1 MEANRME
8 YGRCSFILPNH
19 YEVDEQASPIL
30 DEIPESMLCLDDP
43 REPVTLTISRIL
55 EHEEPEE
62 YNEFSEELDMEAFPL
77 SISVTTLTSQFNDD
91 PLEYL
96 QKADAALEESLEGYD
111 VQFCKNDRVGDYP
124 AASGQSSFV
133 SNFLIY
139 RLSIAWLYDAELIVA
154 AILTPENF
162 IEKSWTDLRGFAESL
177 KFIS

>member
-8 YGRCSFILPNH
+8 YGRCSFNLPEG

-30 DEIPESMLCLDDP
+30 GAIPEDMLCLDNP
-43 REPVTLTISRIL
+43 REPVTLTISRVQ
-55 EHEEPEE
+55 EDEEPEE
-62 YNEFSEELDMEAFPL
+62 FNEYSEELDLGKFPL
-77 SISVTTLTSQFNDD
+77 NISVTTLTSQFNDD

-96 QKADAALEESLEGYD
+96 QKADEALEESLEGYD

-139 RLSIAWLYDAELIVA
+139 RLSIAWLYDAELVVA
-154 AILTPENF
+154 AILTPKNF
-162 IEKSWTDLRGFAESL
+162 LEKSWTDLRGFVESL
-177 KFIS
+177 KFTS